1 MLKLV
6 KAIKEPRANPDYWN
20 AQGRETIADPTMA
33 FHTLKIITNEP
44 SPLVSSVKKFWSMK
58 SIFYPTLF
66 LERQMN
72 HKKLGIYYMLWWSK
86 KVNIIA

>member
-20 AQGRETIADPTMA
+20 AQGRETIAEPTMA

-44 SPLVSSVKKFWSMK
+44 SPLVSSEKVLVNKNK
-58 SIFYPTLF
+58 YYLTLF

-72 HKKLGIYYMLWWSK
+72 HKKLGIYNMLWWS
-86 KVNIIA
+86 